1 MGSSRVSEVVMSIVV
16 VLVLLQLLPA
26 NGQPRKCNFKQ
37 RSPCPPKPNNGLGH
51 IVLVHGAGQGEWFWY
66 KVTPILEA
74 AGYKVTTVQLGPSVT
89 MDVDSLENVSFSTY
103 SKPLF
108 DLLECI
114 DHKVLLV
121 AHSAG
126 GFNIAVAMEKY
137 PNKILAGVFIAA
149 YMPDTTHSMS
159 YVLDQ
164 GANYT
169 EGWQDTCIVKS
180 GSTTWYFFGDGFL
193 TSKLYHKCPPED
205 IALMRTQK
213 RPGSFF
219 YNEMAEMHLTNEN
232 YGSVDRFYIAIEDDL
247 AVATDYQHVM
257 IANFPVK
264 EQKLINGSGHE
275 VMLSKPLELAAHI
288 LDIARQY
295 SSHFVTAK
303 ASRYRTWAGWV
314 EMRAKPKS
322 VLRNALWD

>member
-1 MGSSRVSEVVMSIVV
+1 MSIVV

-26 NGQPRKCNFKQ
+26 NGQPRQCNFKQ
-37 RSPCPPKPNNGLGH
+37 RSRSPPKPNNGLGH

-89 MDVDSLENVSFSTY
+89 MDVDSLENVSFSSY
-103 SKPLF
+103 SQPLF

-114 DHKVLLV
+114 DHKALLV
-121 AHSAG
+121 PHSAG
-126 GFNIAVAMEKY
+126 GFNIAVGMEKH

-180 GSTTWYFFGDGFL
+180 GSTT
-193 TSKLYHKCPPED
+193 
-205 IALMRTQK
+205 
-213 RPGSFF
+213 
-219 YNEMAEMHLTNEN
+219 
-232 YGSVDRFYIAIEDDL
+232 
-247 AVATDYQHVM
+247 
-257 IANFPVK
+257 
-264 EQKLINGSGHE
+264 
-275 VMLSKPLELAAHI
+275 
-288 LDIARQY
+288 
-295 SSHFVTAK
+295 
-303 ASRYRTWAGWV
+303 
-314 EMRAKPKS
+314 
-322 VLRNALWD
+322 